1 MTVRRALSVV
11 MLVTVAGAVA
21 LGCGGGD
28 SAGTTQSSD
37 TFNDAD
43 VTFAQGMIP
52 HHEQAI
58 EMADIA
64 LDPQVG
70 ASEAVTTLATQ
81 IKAAQDPEIV
91 TMTAWLKAWGK
102 PMMGSDHSGHDMGG
116 MLSSQQMS
124 DLDDARGTAFD
135 RMFYELMI
143 KHHDGAIAMA
153 TTVQKDGTNAEV
165 RALATQVITG
175 QTAEI
180 EAMKRALG

>member
-1 MTVRRALSVV
+1 
-11 MLVTVAGAVA
+11 
-21 LGCGGGD
+21 
-28 SAGTTQSSD
+28 
-37 TFNDAD
+37 
-43 VTFAQGMIP
+43 
-52 HHEQAI
+52 
-58 EMADIA
+58 
-64 LDPQVG
+64 
-70 ASEAVTTLATQ
+70 
-81 IKAAQDPEIV
+81 
-91 TMTAWLKAWGK
+91 
-102 PMMGSDHSGHDMGG
+102 MGSDHSGHDMGG